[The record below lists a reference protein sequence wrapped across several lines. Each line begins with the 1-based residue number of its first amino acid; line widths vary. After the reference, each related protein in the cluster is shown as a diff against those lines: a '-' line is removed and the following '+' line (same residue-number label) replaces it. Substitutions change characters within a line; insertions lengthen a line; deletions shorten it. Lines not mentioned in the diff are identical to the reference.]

1 MSVASENP
9 GHAVVNAQ
17 IYRRTSGLVL
27 VGYTEVIPKPP
38 SRKYLK
44 QTVAAL
50 GRLTRLPYKWN
61 RPRSHCRV
69 SRRIGS

>member
-44 QTVAAL
+44 QTVAAWTINAAPVQVESAKVPL
-50 GRLTRLPYKWN
+50 
-61 RPRSHCRV
+61 S
-69 SRRIGS
+69 